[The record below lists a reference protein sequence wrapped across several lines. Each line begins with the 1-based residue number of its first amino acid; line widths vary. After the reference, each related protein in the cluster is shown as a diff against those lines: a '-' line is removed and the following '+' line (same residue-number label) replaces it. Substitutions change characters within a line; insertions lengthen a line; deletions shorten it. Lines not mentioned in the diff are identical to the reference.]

1 MILFKRAEDL
11 SGWLQKERSE
21 GRSIGFVPTM
31 GALHPGHISL
41 IDISKNTTAITV
53 CSIFVNPTQF
63 NDPKDFQKYPITI
76 EKDIFLLEKAGT
88 DVLFLPVAAE
98 MYPGGTKD
106 LEKYEL
112 GRLEMLLEGKYRPG
126 HFQGVCQVMRRLL
139 DMVAPDDLFMGQKD
153 YQQCMVVSRL
163 LEIMRSSARLHPS
176 PILRE
181 ADGLAM
187 SSRNVRLTPADRE
200 KAPAIYQALTLV
212 KEEWNKTGRSIGG
225 YNSGPGNT
233 GNSGGVVLEN
243 ILAGAKAMLEE
254 KGFRIDYLE
263 IADAKTLEP
272 VTTGIMQSTGG
283 SGLKGG
289 HPAAVALVAAFLGE
303 IRLIDNMLL

>member
-11 SGWLQKERSE
+11 TGWLQKERSE

-41 IDISKNTTAITV
+41 IDISKKTTAITV
-53 CSIFVNPTQF
+53 CSVFVNPTQF

-76 EKDIFLLEKAGT
+76 ENDIFLLEKAGT
-88 DVLFLPVAAE
+88 DVLFLPEAAE

-112 GRLEMLLEGKYRPG
+112 GRLETLLEGKYRPG

-163 LEIMRSSARLHPS
+163 LEIMRSSARLHPC

-181 ADGLAM
+181 VDGLAM
-187 SSRNVRLTPADRE
+187 SSRNVRLTAADRE

-212 KEEWNKTGRSIGG
+212 KEEWNKAGDLI
-225 YNSGPGNT
+225 
-233 GNSGGVVLEN
+233 GNSGGVVLET
-243 ILAGAKAMLEE
+243 ILTRAKAILGG

-263 IADAKTLEP
+263 IADAATLEP
-272 VTTGIMQSTGG
+272 VGTGQQVMTETGG
-283 SGLKGG
+283 GGSKGKQ
-289 HPAAVALVAAFLGE
+289 PAAVALVAAFLGE